1 MQLNRDTAIAIV
13 SLLICGALLV
23 STFQMPEPM
32 FNQMPA
38 TLWPRMIIV
47 PLALLS
53 LVLLAKAQMAGADE
67 STPIRSFSDWFSYY
81 KNPIICFALVFLFLV
96 SMPVLG
102 MLIGGLLYV
111 FITLNVLGGWAP
123 QMLLRHGLVAVFF
136 VVGMWTIFT
145 QLLGVFLPEGILLRV
160 Y

>member
-13 SLLICGALLV
+13 SLLICGALLI
-23 STFQMPEPM
+23 STFQMPDPM

-38 TLWPRMIIV
+38 TLWPRMIIG
-47 PLALLS
+47 PLVILS
-53 LVLLAKAQMAGADE
+53 LILLVRAQMADADT
-67 STPIRSFSDWFSYY
+67 STPIRSLPDWFSYY
-81 KNPIICFALVFLFLV
+81 KNPIICFVLFFLFLV

-111 FITLNVLGGWAP
+111 FITLSVLGGWSP
-123 QMLLRHGLVAVFF
+123 QLMLRHGLVSVFF
-136 VVGMWTIFT
+136 VVGMWAIFT